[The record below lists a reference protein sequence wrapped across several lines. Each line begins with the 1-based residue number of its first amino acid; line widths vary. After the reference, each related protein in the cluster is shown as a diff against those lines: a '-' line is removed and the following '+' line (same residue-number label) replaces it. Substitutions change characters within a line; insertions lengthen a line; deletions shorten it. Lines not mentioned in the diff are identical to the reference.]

1 MPNGDIINQAEINRP
16 INIESKG
23 IKKRG
28 EILNF
33 AGYAADDFIVYSNV
47 IIDGKM
53 NFQDMLKTP
62 TEFRN
67 VHFTKETK
75 DLSNFLANELPSP
88 VKYFST
94 FDMDEMAEDV
104 DLTDFFGGCIKLEY
118 VEFKNLRKGFEKA
131 GVYRGSPTG
140 APMLNINKVLPEML
154 YELLPQ
160 DEVIEIK
167 MDVLGDYLSAHYCR
181 IIDKTDP
188 KKKFKMCKETDRG
201 AMTLL
206 DYALKKNWK
215 ITK

>member
-1 MPNGDIINQAEINRP
+1 MPNGDVLNQAEINKP
-16 INIESKG
+16 INLKKN

-28 EILNF
+28 IISGEGGEF
-33 AGYAADDFIVYSNV
+33 SNI
-47 IIDGKM
+47 IIDTTDTILEKI
-53 NFQDMLKTP
+53 
-62 TEFRN
+62 FRFYSYHSN
-67 VHFTKETK
+67 IKIRNIHFTKK
-75 DLSNFLANELPSP
+75 AKNLSNFLQAEYIN
-88 VKYFST
+88 YFSYFSV
-94 FDMDEMAEDV
+94 FDMNEMAKDV
-104 DLTDFFGGCIKLEY
+104 NLTDFFKGCNRLTY

-131 GVYRGSPTG
+131 GAYTSTG
-140 APMLNINKVLPEML
+140 ASVLDKETVLPQLL

-160 DEVIEIK
+160 EEVVEIK
-167 MDVLGDYLSAHYCR
+167 MDALGDYLSTHYCS